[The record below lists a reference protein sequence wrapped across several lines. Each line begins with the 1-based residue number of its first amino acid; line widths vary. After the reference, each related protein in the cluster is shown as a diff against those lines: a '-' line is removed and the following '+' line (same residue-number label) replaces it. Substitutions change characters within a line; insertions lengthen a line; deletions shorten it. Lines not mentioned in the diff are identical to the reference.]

1 MSKEKEYYTV
11 GEIAAVSGIS
21 ARTIRFYDKKGML
34 KPSGYTKSGYR
45 LYDKAAFA
53 ALQQILMFKYLG
65 FSLEQIQNMLQK
77 DNGDPVKMKEHLSG
91 QQKLLMQKRR
101 QLDALI
107 DAVAFAQECNENER
121 WDSMLKLF
129 SLLTEEEKMAE
140 QYRTDDNLNR
150 RIRIHSFNTNPCP
163 WGEWVYERLG
173 FQENEKVLELG
184 CGNGL
189 LWKENIHR
197 LPKGL
202 SLLLTDYSEGML
214 AQARK
219 NLAPYAEEL
228 KGKGIR
234 IRFEQADANQLGL
247 KEKDFDKVI
256 ANHMLYHVENRDD
269 CLKAIKKLL
278 KRNGILFCTTVGQNH
293 MKELDDLI
301 AEFDPAIEMP
311 LHSITNR
318 FSLQNGAAQLR
329 KYFPEVMREDYP
341 CDLKVTNADAVYDY
355 VYSYPGNAAL
365 ILGRKGERFRRL
377 IYEKMAQEGSFYIH
391 KETGIFTCCSGG
403 T

>member
-1 MSKEKEYYTV
+1 MDKDKNYYTA
-11 GEIAAVSGIS
+11 GEIAAISGVS
-21 ARTIRFYDKKGML
+21 ARTIRFYDKKGLL
-34 KPSGYTKSGYR
+34 KPSGYSKSGYR
-45 LYDKAAFA
+45 LYDKAAFS

-65 FSLEQIQNMLQK
+65 FSLEQIQNMRQK

-107 DAVAFAQECNENER
+107 DAVAFAQECNENES
-121 WDSMLKLF
+121 WDSMLKLL

-163 WGEWVYERLG
+163 WGEWIYGHMALG
-173 FQENEKVLELG
+173 ENERVLELG

-189 LWKENIHR
+189 LWRDNVHR

-214 AQARK
+214 SQAKK

-228 KGKGIR
+228 RAKGIE
-234 IRFEQADANQLGL
+234 IRFERADANWLRIE
-247 KEKDFDKVI
+247 EKNFDKVI

-278 KRNGILFCTTVGQNH
+278 KQDGILFCTTVGRNH
-293 MKELDDLI
+293 MKELHDLVK
-301 AEFDPAIEMP
+301 EFAPAIEMP
-311 LHSITNR
+311 QSITDR

-329 KYFPEVMREDYP
+329 KYFPRVTREDYP
-341 CDLKVTNADAVYDY
+341 CDLKVTDAGAIYDY
-355 VYSYPGNAAL
+355 VYSFPGNAAVILERRGGQFRKL
-365 ILGRKGERFRRL
+365 IE
-377 IYEKMAQEGSFYIH
+377 EKLKPEGFFCIH
-391 KETGIFTCCSGG
+391 KEAGMFICCCR
-403 T
+403 